1 MNLEAVCYGIPT
13 ISTRS
18 IWLIH
23 DQYLIKNQLMFWTQ
37 DCDEIL
43 KISKEMLG
51 KKVESEN
58 YFIKGTC
65 NFERMIERIEKEILC

>member
-58 YFIKGTC
+58 YFIKGAC
-65 NFERMIERIEKEILC
+65 NFGRMIERIEKEILC